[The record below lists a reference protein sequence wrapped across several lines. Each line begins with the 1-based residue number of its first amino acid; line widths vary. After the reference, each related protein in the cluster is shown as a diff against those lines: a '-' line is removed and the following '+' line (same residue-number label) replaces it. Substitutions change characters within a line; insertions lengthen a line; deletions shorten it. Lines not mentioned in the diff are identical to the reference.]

1 MNDSVYDNGNEIY
14 FCMTENDYNYNILV
28 GADRDS
34 IVNAYISHS
43 FANDFDRELYGGGK
57 ASCLIIEKLLGDEK

>member
-1 MNDSVYDNGNEIY
+1 MRNE
-14 FCMTENDYNYNILV
+14 TEWTELVNYNYNILV

-43 FANDFDRELYGGGK
+43 FLMILTVSFMAVVRLVV
-57 ASCLIIEKLLGDEK
+57 